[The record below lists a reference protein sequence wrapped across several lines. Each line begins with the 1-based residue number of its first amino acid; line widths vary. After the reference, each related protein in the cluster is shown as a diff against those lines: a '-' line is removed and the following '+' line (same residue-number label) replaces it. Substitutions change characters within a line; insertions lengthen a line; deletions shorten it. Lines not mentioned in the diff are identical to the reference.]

1 MPDRTYN
8 QYCGVARALDLVGE
22 RWALLVVRE
31 LVLGGKRFT
40 DLRDGL
46 PGIGTNVLATRLRQL
61 ESDGVVQKLRLA
73 PPAATT
79 VYVLTDYGRRLGPPL
94 LALGRWGAESMG
106 EPSEGQAVRSEWFA
120 VALNAFFDAEAAGE
134 LDATI
139 VLDLRDGPL
148 RVTVRDG
155 TLRVEQGSASDFDL
169 ALSADVVTLIAYL
182 AGEDVPAEALGA
194 EGDEDLLRRL
204 PELFPFGLQPAN
216 VR

>member
-1 MPDRTYN
+1 MPDRSYN

-61 ESDGVVQKLRLA
+61 EADGIVEKLRLA

-79 VYVLTDYGRRLGPPL
+79 VYVLTESGRRLVPPM
-94 LALGRWGAESMG
+94 LALGRWGAESLG
-106 EPSEGQAVRSEWFA
+106 EPSPEQAVRSEWFA
-120 VALNAFFDAEAAGE
+120 VALNAFFDAEAARD
-134 LDATI
+134 LDAT
-139 VLDLRDGPL
+139 VLLDLADGPF

-155 TLRVEQGSASDFDL
+155 SLRVEHGGTADFDL
-169 ALSADVVTLIAYL
+169 ALATDVVTLIGYL
-182 AGEDVPAEALGA
+182 AGDDVPVEALGA
-194 EGDEDLLRRL
+194 EGDDELLGRL
-204 PELFPFGLQPAN
+204 PELFPFGLQPVN